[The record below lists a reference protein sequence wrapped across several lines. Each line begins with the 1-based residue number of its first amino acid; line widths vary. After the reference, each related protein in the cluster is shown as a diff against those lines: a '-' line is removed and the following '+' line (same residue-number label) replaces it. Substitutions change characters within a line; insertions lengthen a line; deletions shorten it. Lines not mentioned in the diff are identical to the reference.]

1 MPTSSSFLM
10 CDGTSV
16 LTAKEED
23 PELSVQEIQ
32 ALKA

>member
-1 MPTSSSFLM
+1 MPTTSSFLM

-16 LTAKEED
+16 LTSKEED
-23 PELSVQEIQ
+23 TELSVKEIQ